1 MAQSIKKHLDFSV
14 GYKKQ
19 DLTFI
24 YVKDI
29 VQAVFLAIEKGVKQR
44 SYFLS
49 DGKVYSSRTF
59 SELIQKELCI
69 SFVIRIKCP
78 LIILKV
84 ISLLA
89 EFFAGISGK
98 SSTLNSDKFKI
109 MKQRNW
115 QCDITPLVNE
125 LGYKPEFDLQKG
137 VKETIAWYK
146 KEGWL

>member
-1 MAQSIKKHLDFSV
+1 
-14 GYKKQ
+14 
-19 DLTFI
+19 
-24 YVKDI
+24 
-29 VQAVFLAIEKGVKQR
+29 
-44 SYFLS
+44 
-49 DGKVYSSRTF
+49 VYSSRTF

>member
-1 MAQSIKKHLDFSV
+1 MSKLKAEQHLQQLPDFPYVILRPTGVYGPRERDYFMMAQSIKKHLDFSV

-59 SELIQKELCI
+59 SELIQKTYEVKLIGITKTCI
-69 SFVIRIKCP
+69 
-78 LIILKV
+78 
-84 ISLLA
+84 
-89 EFFAGISGK
+89 
-98 SSTLNSDKFKI
+98 
-109 MKQRNW
+109 
-115 QCDITPLVNE
+115 
-125 LGYKPEFDLQKG
+125 
-137 VKETIAWYK
+137 
-146 KEGWL
+146 